1 MKDQMTLP
9 ADETFGV
16 PALLRKQTVLAV
28 TGLSEKSLALRLAAG
43 TFPKPVLLTVDAAEV
58 EEVEERLAYCAP
70 AVRWMRTSDLLGPDF
85 PGGYLAFVHEPTE
98 RAKWFALEFPDP
110 AKSIPRLAARAA

>member
-43 TFPKPVLLTVDAAEV
+43 TFPKPVLLDARNPAWIATEV
-58 EEVEERLAYCAP
+58 REWIASLV
-70 AVRWMRTSDLLGPDF
+70 
-85 PGGYLAFVHEPTE
+85 
-98 RAKWFALEFPDP
+98 
-110 AKSIPRLAARAA
+110 AARDEDRKTPARVAYEAARKRGGEKAQALRRAATTAAAA